1 MPDPLK
7 PVHVPEPLPVKDPES
22 DLPVNDPPASKITT
36 EHLAPITV
44 AMIGTGDGRT
54 PYGVIETPGEHK
66 PNLLI
71 MVVSPL
77 AAILIRFANSYVTA
91 LLGLVTVGLTTDA
104 IPAADFYSL
113 VVRCAGL
120 SLAGPC
126 VALGKDLVTI
136 LGNLEKKYPLLTGS
150 I

>member
-1 MPDPLK
+1 
-7 PVHVPEPLPVKDPES
+7 VPELVPKPAPEQLPAKDPQS
-22 DLPVNDPPASKITT
+22 DVPVNDPPASKITT
-36 EHLAPITV
+36 EPLAPITV

-104 IPAADFYSL
+104 IPAADFYHL
-113 VVRCAGL
+113 VARCAGL

-126 VALGKDLVTI
+126 VALGKDIVTI

-150 I
+150 V